1 MPSIAPVSILS
12 SDDPLLKNE
21 RSAMLIEQ
29 ARRQMPDAEFMIFT
43 SSDFQS
49 TGDANLSVLENEL
62 IDPGLF
68 GGDRIIKIYLSD
80 LNKTAAQVLM
90 LIAQRIRHGILVI
103 IDLPRIQRSFEKLA
117 PKPFTPVKNASIKIL
132 TESAVSFIKGIG
144 GSLEIMYPPAG
155 EELIQFI
162 LKRAASLK
170 LRCDRNNA
178 QYIAACLEGNLVSLV
193 QALQLIAFTAPN
205 AELTPELLDKIM
217 IQDSRFS
224 GFEVAQAVL
233 EGNCIRALNALNS
246 FCQASSSPVE
256 SLGQVISQLDSALSA
271 IPNVKSAHLE
281 RMDARTIYAFFLKL
295 NIKTLPMQKAL
306 QKAALSMPPQLY
318 DFLCQELARASRY
331 LSSFECDKA
340 RACLETL
347 CAAVG
352 NFAAMKLQPLN

>member
-90 LIAQRIRHGILVI
+90 LIAQRIRPGILVI
-103 IDLPRIQRSFEKLA
+103 IDLPRIQRSYEKLA

-246 FCQASSSPVE
+246 FCQASYSPVE

-318 DFLCQELARASRY
+318 DFLCHELARASRY

>member
-1 MPSIAPVSILS
+1 
-12 SDDPLLKNE
+12 
-21 RSAMLIEQ
+21 
-29 ARRQMPDAEFMIFT
+29 
-43 SSDFQS
+43 
-49 TGDANLSVLENEL
+49 
-62 IDPGLF
+62 
-68 GGDRIIKIYLSD
+68 
-80 LNKTAAQVLM
+80 
-90 LIAQRIRHGILVI
+90 
-103 IDLPRIQRSFEKLA
+103 
-117 PKPFTPVKNASIKIL
+117 
-132 TESAVSFIKGIG
+132 
-144 GSLEIMYPPAG
+144 
-155 EELIQFI
+155 
-162 LKRAASLK
+162 
-170 LRCDRNNA
+170 
-178 QYIAACLEGNLVSLV
+178 
-193 QALQLIAFTAPN
+193 
-205 AELTPELLDKIM
+205 M